1 LIGRWL
7 GVLEGVAGDGT
18 SRVEQIHLGRDRLVG
33 SGRPL
38 RGGLHRDGSPLCRR
52 QAHDRHDIRG
62 IRGDHD
68 YGGRCCSA
76 LLHGL
81 LAREN
86 RSSSGLMTAHQIFS
100 RQDAYVPFAMEATMP
115 GGQFRRY
122 P

>member
-1 LIGRWL
+1 MAH
-7 GVLEGVAGDGT
+7 E
-18 SRVEQIHLGRDRLVG
+18 
-33 SGRPL
+33 
-38 RGGLHRDGSPLCRR
+38 LHAEDR
-52 QAHDRHDIRG
+52 QAIGETLALHGH
-62 IRGDHD
+62 
-68 YGGRCCSA
+68 A

-100 RQDAYVPFAMEATMP
+100 RQDAHVPFAMEATMP